1 MSVDNVN
8 VTVGSAVGDF
18 HHRSCSQ
25 INWNGKPS
33 ILLTNMKKINVTAKK
48 WNWPPFDQAML
59 LSIIPLTK
67 SKTHSIKF
75 CLPVGRFLRLRVQ
88 IIAITKTI
96 NAVINIIIIDD
107 RLNTMSRPNTFQLT
121 RGSL

>member
-18 HHRSCSQ
+18 YHRVCPE
-25 INWNGKPS
+25 INWNCKPS
-33 ILLTNMKKINVTAKK
+33 IILTNIKKINVKTKK
-48 WNWPPFDQAML
+48 WYFSPFHQVML